1 VISFLLVLPGSFCLP
16 DCIEYLCCCMDKGG
30 SGNKSNDNSNNHGYG
45 RYYFY

>member
-1 VISFLLVLPGSFCLP
+1 VHGR
-16 DCIEYLCCCMDKGG
+16 CCDIIKGG